1 MFRRGLMV
9 VVAAVVALVAWIVVR
24 DVLRGYWTTR
34 GAHVVHFTLHSA
46 ATHRDLHEI
55 LVIPKGGGEG
65 RELLV
70 FLHGRSSS
78 PSSNLTQHLFD
89 ALRDL
94 GARAPDILLADGG
107 DHSYW
112 HDRSD
117 GAWGTALVKEAIPA
131 ALTRSH
137 ADRHRIAI
145 GGISM
150 GGFGA
155 LDTAR
160 LHPQLFCAVGAHS
173 AALWLH
179 GGDTPAGAFDDAQ
192 DFARHD
198 VLGFAADRRI
208 YRVPVWIDVGRDD
221 PFFATDVALAGALR
235 AHGTHVKLQIHGGG
249 HSGWSGRMGEYL
261 RFYASACT

>member
-1 MFRRGLMV
+1 VGTPVRRGLV
-9 VVAAVVALVAWIVVR
+9 VVLAAVVAVAAFVVVR

-34 GAHVVHFTLHSA
+34 GARVVRFTIHDR
-46 ATHRDLHEI
+46 HDLHET
-55 LVIPKGGGEG
+55 LVVPKGGGEG

-70 FLHGRSSS
+70 FLHGRGSS
-78 PSSNLTQHLFD
+78 PGSNLTQQLFD
-89 ALRDL
+89 ALRSL
-94 GARAPDILLADGG
+94 GARAPDVLLADGG

-117 GAWGTALVKEAIPA
+117 GAWGSELVRQAIPA
-131 ALTRSH
+131 ALARTR

-155 LDTAR
+155 LDVAR

-173 AALWLH
+173 AALWFH
-179 GGDTPAGAFDDAQ
+179 GGDTPAGAFDDAD

-198 VLGFAADRRI
+198 VLRFAEQRRL
-208 YRVPVWIDVGRDD
+208 YPVPVWIDVGRDD
-221 PFFATDVALAGALR
+221 PFYDADTSLARELR
-235 AHGTHVKLQIHGGG
+235 AHGTRVELHVHAGGHGG
-249 HSGWSGRMGEYL
+249 WAGRMGEYL
-261 RFYASACT
+261 RFYAAACG